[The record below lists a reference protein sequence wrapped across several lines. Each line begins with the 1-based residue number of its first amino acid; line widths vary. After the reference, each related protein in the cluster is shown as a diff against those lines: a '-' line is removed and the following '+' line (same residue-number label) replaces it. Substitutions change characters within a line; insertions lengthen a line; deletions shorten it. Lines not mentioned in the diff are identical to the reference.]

1 MKTTDIR
8 QASRMNRL
16 HTIMRDA
23 MRGIIPPAT
32 QNLPHA
38 AKDEI
43 DRLRDE
49 LCQRNM
55 QIHALRA
62 EVAAGL
68 PYVDEVD
75 ISDSSD
81 PQDADYVTPDDDIR
95 EQIRAELFDRHA
107 EWINERACELV
118 KAERQRLKDE
128 ADEAR
133 AFNDVEWLL

>member
-1 MKTTDIR
+1 
-8 QASRMNRL
+8 MNRL
-16 HTIMRDA
+16 HPIMRDA
-23 MRGIIPPAT
+23 LRGIIPPVT

-49 LCQRNM
+49 VCQLRM
-55 QIHALRA
+55 QIRALRTQ
-62 EVAAGL
+62 VADGL

-75 ISDSSD
+75 VSESSD

-95 EQIRAELFDRHA
+95 EQIRTELFDQHA
-107 EWINERACELV
+107 EWIDERACELV

-128 ADEAR
+128 ADEDR

>member
-1 MKTTDIR
+1 
-8 QASRMNRL
+8 MNRL
-16 HTIMRDA
+16 HPIMRDA
-23 MRGIIPPAT
+23 MRGIVPPVT
-32 QNLPHA
+32 QNLPQE

-68 PYVDEVD
+68 PWVDEVEVTGNA
-75 ISDSSD
+75 D
-81 PQDADYVTPDDDIR
+81 PQTHEYVTPDDDIR
-95 EQIRAELFDRHA
+95 EQIRAELFEQNA
-107 EWINERACELV
+107 EWIDERAVELV

-128 ADEAR
+128 ADEDR